1 MIYTIL
7 FLWFILYGSK
17 MDKIKNEDPLFHTTK
32 VTPTDWDIATEKP
45 GRILN
50 IGETEYER

>member
-17 MDKIKNEDPLFHTTK
+17 MDKIKNEDALFHTTK